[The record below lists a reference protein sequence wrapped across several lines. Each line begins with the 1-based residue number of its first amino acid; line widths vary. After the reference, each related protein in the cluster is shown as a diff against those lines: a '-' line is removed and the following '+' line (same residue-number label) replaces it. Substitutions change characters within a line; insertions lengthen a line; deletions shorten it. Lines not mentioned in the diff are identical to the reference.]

1 MTIYC
6 SKKLES
12 FLGQSEGTD
21 HQSSTWL
28 GDWNGHLFTVDRKK
42 CLIFVNNKSYYSI
55 ILTNVYKKDVTD
67 FGQVFSKRL
76 IEQLDYDLGLNE
88 SQEIRIRKE
97 LNDIFV
103 TRTNNDKK
111 ILGTINH
118 HVQQLKYVGYG
129 DGGIEF
135 SDTLEENQILN
146 STPLGTKNYLFGK
159 ELMADLLK

>member
-6 SKKLES
+6 SNKLES
-12 FLGQSEGTD
+12 FLGQSKGTD
-21 HQSSTWL
+21 LQSSTWL

-42 CLIFVNNKSYYSI
+42 CLIFMNNKTYYSV
-55 ILTNVYKKDVTD
+55 ILTNVYKKDLTD
-67 FGQVFSKRL
+67 FRQVFGKRL
-76 IEQLDYDLGLNE
+76 IEQLDNDLGLSE

-103 TRTNNDKK
+103 TSTNNDRR

-118 HVQQLKYVGYG
+118 HIEQLKYVGYK

-135 SDTLEENQILN
+135 SDTLKENEILN
-146 STPLGTKNYLFGK
+146 STPLGTKNYYFGK